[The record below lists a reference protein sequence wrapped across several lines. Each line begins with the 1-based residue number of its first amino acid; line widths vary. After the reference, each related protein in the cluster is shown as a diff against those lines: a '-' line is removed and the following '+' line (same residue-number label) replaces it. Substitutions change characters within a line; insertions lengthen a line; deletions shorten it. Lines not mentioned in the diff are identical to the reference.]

1 VTVESSATA
10 LQEPADGEADGG
22 LVVEGLTSG
31 YGGLAAIRNM
41 TFRCGAGE
49 VLAMIGP
56 NGAGKTTC
64 LSTLVGL
71 VRPMAGDVRVWGESI
86 CGLPTHRVARKGV
99 ALIPSDRGVFPH
111 LTVADHLRLAMR
123 SAARKERADTALDT
137 DAALALLPSLKRR
150 INARASDLS
159 GGERQMLAIAKAVML
174 GPRVLLVDEL
184 SLGLAPKL
192 VQDILPVIRQIADTG
207 GTAVVL
213 VEQHYELG
221 LAIADRCVVLSHGEV
236 AFEGSASEIRG
247 QRDKVEAIYL
257 ARRHE
262 HDSS

>member
-1 VTVESSATA
+1 VTIDDAATVA
-10 LQEPADGEADGG
+10 PAQPDGEGQGG
-22 LVVEGLTSG
+22 LVVEGLTAG
-31 YGGLAAIRNM
+31 YGGLPAIRNM
-41 TFRCGAGE
+41 TFHCGPGE

-64 LSTLVGL
+64 LSALVGL
-71 VRPMAGDVRVWGESI
+71 VRPMAGDVQVWGETI
-86 CGLPTHRVARKGV
+86 CGLPTHRVARHGV

-111 LTVADHLRLAMR
+111 LTVADHLRLAMK
-123 SAARKERADTALDT
+123 SAARKPRADTAMDA

-150 INARASDLS
+150 ITSRASDLS

-192 VQDILPVIRQIADTG
+192 VQDILPVVRQIADS

-221 LAIADRCVVLSHGEV
+221 LAIANRCVVVSHGEV

-262 HDSS
+262 RT